1 VPSSLPESTT
11 SFSAA
16 NGTLSRQRAITAASL
31 RVMTA
36 RVIGRTGMEAF

>member
-1 VPSSLPESTT
+1 VSSSLPESTT

-16 NGTLSRQRAITAASL
+16 NGTLSRQRPMQAASL

-36 RVIGRTGMEAF
+36 RVIGRVGMAAF